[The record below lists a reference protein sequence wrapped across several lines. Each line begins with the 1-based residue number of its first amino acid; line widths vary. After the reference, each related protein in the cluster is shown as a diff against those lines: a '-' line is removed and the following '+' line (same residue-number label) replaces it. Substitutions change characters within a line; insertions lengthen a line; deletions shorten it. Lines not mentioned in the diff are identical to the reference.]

1 MIIKKKLTEVAVDS
15 FTEYLQAK
23 FERLKE
29 FDLDQDGQKD
39 VDQIV
44 EILGRCAGK
53 AKEAL
58 DTTDFAAIASGLE
71 HILRGAS
78 MIRASIDQ
86 QKLGELS
93 SELTDATKR
102 LTHLGQLTI
111 AYVKETGGK
120 IE

>member
-1 MIIKKKLTEVAVDS
+1 MLIKKKLTEVAVDS
-15 FTEYLQAK
+15 FTEYLQQK
-23 FERLKE
+23 FEKLKE

-44 EILGRCAGK
+44 EILGRCATK
-53 AKEAL
+53 AKETL
-58 DTTDFAAIASGLE
+58 DTTDFPGIASGLE

-78 MIRASIDQ
+78 MIRASLDEK
-86 QKLGELS
+86 KLGELS
-93 SELTDATKR
+93 TELAEASKK

-111 AYVKETGGK
+111 NYVKESGGK